1 MTKSTKKINDYTLD
15 WGELAFGSKKPL
27 KDLNAI
33 FIVAPRE
40 ISTRRFAQLVKQYF
54 PHGNIVLG
62 LAKEQF
68 VDDLENQPQF
78 RTYQMN
84 EVLED
89 LITQVNGASPKRKI
103 YVLNYFQRELKFI
116 LDKGNFSRV
125 LLLNGSWY
133 RAFHYRPE
141 YYILTQKQIPYE
153 LLSPFAD
160 EHEAQAFADAV
171 VLPELPG
178 EGVMTE
184 LEMLQVAG
192 QAATHSFDYG
202 GYQCGATLGRKAE
215 AGYTLLVAAHNRIVP
230 FETYAMHYGASREKN
245 FSPMQDLNHYDT
257 VHAETEIIIKAAAD
271 KIDLKG
277 TTLFINLLPCP
288 TCARMLADTP
298 IEEIVY
304 TEDHSSGYAIQML
317 EKAGKKVR
325 RVVPAPKTEGEE

>member
-1 MTKSTKKINDYTLD
+1 MKKNTKKITDYTFD

-33 FIVAPRE
+33 FIAAPRE

-54 PHGNIVLG
+54 PHGNLVLG
-62 LAKEQF
+62 LAKERF
-68 VDDLENQPQF
+68 VDELEDQPQF

-84 EVLED
+84 DVLED

-141 YYILTQKQIPYE
+141 YYVLAQKQIPYE

-160 EHEAQAFADAV
+160 EHEARALADAV
-171 VLPELPG
+171 VLPELSN
-178 EGVMTE
+178 EGVFTE
-184 LEMLQVAG
+184 LEMLRVAG

-202 GYQCGATLGRKAE
+202 GYQCGVALGRKAE
-215 AGYTLLVAAHNRIVP
+215 AGYELLVTAHNRVVP

-257 VHAETEIIIKAAAD
+257 VHAETEIIIKAAAGN
-271 KIDLKG
+271 IDLKG

-304 TEDHSSGYAIQML
+304 TEDHSAGYAIQML
-317 EKAGKKVR
+317 EKTGKKVR
-325 RVVPAPKTEGEE
+325 RVVPAPKTEGDE